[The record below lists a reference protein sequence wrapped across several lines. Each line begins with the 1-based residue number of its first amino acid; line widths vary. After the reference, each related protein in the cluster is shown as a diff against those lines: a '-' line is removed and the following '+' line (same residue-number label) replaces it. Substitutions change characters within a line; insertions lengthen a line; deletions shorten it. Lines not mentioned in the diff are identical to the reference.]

1 MGNSHDTITTA
12 ARKAVLS
19 WFAKRQTEAPAVE
32 AQLLEDMCLG
42 DLADLQ
48 EYVRERYGA
57 DAEAHLRAGIT
68 CGSQVPIEMVGVIS
82 DKQFARQQSTEILL
96 SVPDPVFVE
105 AVGAARRAMCAT
117 YEAVGGSALTQE
129 ADDYIQRV
137 FARHGI
143 PTELLDVSA
152 AVAAGS
158 SEDSPPTL
166 VDDATDLALDL
177 FGTRW
182 RHITVKAVETF
193 LNRTTDHEPLTW
205 ESKGTA
211 LPKQRDDVA
220 KWVAGF
226 ANRDGG
232 YLILGFDHND
242 ALGLWEQAPIEFPD
256 AEPAT
261 WLSRIIRDNCSP
273 TPEFDVRVLSP
284 ASAGGLVL
292 VQVQANIGFLTLVNR
307 RIAERQPGET
317 VWLKDGPSVQ
327 RAQRR
332 VDARS
337 RSRPTPR
344 VNATAG
350 PDTPRAPASAR
361 PHISDDLPPEEFVA
375 NLRQLLQNAGDS
387 DLAVFLA
394 GADERVTDARDAGDL
409 NHLAVQLDRL
419 ADCAAVTLAYE
430 PTPGTFAQCIA
441 VLRAAFDIGIGRI
454 GRQNGALSGEQLWVE
469 ILGRVRALGGLAVRL
484 KRWDA
489 MKLLILQEVHEDAHR
504 LWPFWFR
511 YGDTWAN
518 RSRLYQVDNNVLDDV
533 QTAAAPRRRTRL
545 APEQPPPRRRRER
558 ELAHH
563 RHLSLRFPE
572 QRAEHLDS
580 RGPAT
585 RRGRISGTTPP
596 GTVIASAR
604 SQACLRSTP
613 RPVKRSCPE
622 RRTHRSPTSCSFS
635 RSVLIVV
642 PKDSAPG
649 RPGAGSSTRDCCT
662 SSPRTEPF
670 RLSTERLPTRLAI
683 AFGLLHRR
691 SSRLLWRHLDRPAQ
705 RG

>member
-292 VQVQANIGFLTLVNR
+292 VQVQANIGFLTLVNG

-518 RSRLYQVDNNVLDDV
+518 RSRLYQVDNNVLETSRQPLRLAAGHASRLSSLHPDGVVKENSLITAICRFDFLNNALSIWTPEGQRPAEAAYPYYAAWDGDRV
-533 QTAAAPRRRTRL
+533 RPIAGVLAFDTATRQTLLPGASDASVANLLQLLAERADRGSQGLGSWQTWGGFLDTRL
-545 APEQPPPRRRRER
+545 LHFIAQN
-558 ELAHH
+558 
-563 RHLSLRFPE
+563 
-572 QRAEHLDS
+572 
-580 RGPAT
+580 
-585 RRGRISGTTPP
+585 
-596 GTVIASAR
+596 GTV
-604 SQACLRSTP
+604 P
-613 RPVKRSCPE
+613 PE
-622 RRTHRSPTSCSFS
+622 H
-635 RSVLIVV
+635 
-642 PKDSAPG
+642 
-649 RPGAGSSTRDCCT
+649 
-662 SSPRTEPF
+662 
-670 RLSTERLPTRLAI
+670 
-683 AFGLLHRR
+683 
-691 SSRLLWRHLDRPAQ
+691 
-705 RG
+705 